1 MVSLIKSEGLSKD
14 YGTKRVLD
22 QLDIDIQKGSLVAY
36 LGTNGAGKTTTIKIL
51 TGLLKPSSGSVM
63 RGSNLKIGMVF

>member
-1 MVSLIKSEGLSKD
+1 MVRLIKSEGLSKD

-51 TGLLKPSSGSVM
+51 TGL
-63 RGSNLKIGMVF
+63 